1 MNPPLKKVKKKYIY
15 IKKKSSISLTFMFF
29 FEFQWKIYFKNCLYI
44 KSGSCTG
51 SYRKENKKRLSIY
64 LACNERFVS
73 TK

>member
-1 MNPPLKKVKKKYIY
+1 MNPPLKKVKRKKYIY
-15 IKKKSSISLTFMFF
+15 IKNPVFPLLLFF